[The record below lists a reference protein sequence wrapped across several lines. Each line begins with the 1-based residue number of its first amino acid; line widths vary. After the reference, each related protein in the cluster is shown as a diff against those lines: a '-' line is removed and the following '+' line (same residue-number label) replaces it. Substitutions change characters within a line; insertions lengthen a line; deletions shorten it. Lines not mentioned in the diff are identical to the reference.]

1 MDADKLKST
10 VYFYWLASGRASGP
24 KYLHQ
29 KKIKG
34 QLANAGLQ
42 GKLVIKTMCVC
53 VDACAGACA
62 SIIWLIILWILM
74 QDLSKAFKFF
84 SLAAEQGWV
93 DGQLQLGIMY
103 YSMLTTHVA
112 VILII
117 TSV

>member
-1 MDADKLKST
+1 
-10 VYFYWLASGRASGP
+10 
-24 KYLHQ
+24 
-29 KKIKG
+29 
-34 QLANAGLQ
+34 
-42 GKLVIKTMCVC
+42 
-53 VDACAGACA
+53 
-62 SIIWLIILWILM
+62 M